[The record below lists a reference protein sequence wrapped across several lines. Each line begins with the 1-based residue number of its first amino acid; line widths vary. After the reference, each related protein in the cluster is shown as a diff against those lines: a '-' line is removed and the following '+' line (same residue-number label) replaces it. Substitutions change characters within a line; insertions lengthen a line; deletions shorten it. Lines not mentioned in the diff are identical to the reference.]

1 VPTAENADKIIRAL
15 KRAGV
20 NFVASLPD
28 ASLVPL
34 VQGFDKD
41 NDIIHIP
48 LSREEEGVGV
58 CTGANLAGKR
68 CALMMQNAGFLN
80 SCNALTTTAR
90 QIEIPMLLLI
100 LYAGAINDM
109 AFPMLG
115 LVTEPVL
122 EALEIPHYLLN
133 NLDDAPNLIA
143 GALVQAYNAQRP
155 VAILIA
161 KGIL

>member
-1 VPTAENADKIIRAL
+1 VPSVENAETIINAL
-15 KRAGV
+15 RRAGV

-34 VQGFDKD
+34 VEGLDKA
-41 NDIIHIP
+41 NDITHVP

-68 CALMMQNAGFLN
+68 CALMMQNAGLLN

-90 QIEIPMLLLI
+90 QIEIPMLLLV
-100 LYAGAINDM
+100 LYAGTSNDM

-115 LVTEPVL
+115 IVTEPVL
-122 EALEIPHYLLN
+122 EALGIPTYV
-133 NLDDAPNLIA
+133 LDKIEDAPNLIS

-155 VAILIA
+155 VAILMT

>member
-1 VPTAENADKIIRAL
+1 MPTAENADRIIRAL

-58 CTGANLAGKR
+58 CMGANLAGKR

-90 QIEIPMLLLI
+90 QIEVPMLLLI
-100 LYAGAINDM
+100 LYAGTINDM

-115 LVTEPVL
+115 IVTEPVL
-122 EALEIPHYLLN
+122 EALEIPHYI
-133 NLDDAPNLIA
+133 LDDLEDAPQLIA

-155 VAILIA
+155 VAILIS
-161 KGIL
+161 KSVL